1 LASKLLALV
10 HGFDIGTVI
19 KATVS
24 KILER
29 DIPLVLCTNSRS
41 LYYYLVKLGTTQEK
55 HLMVDVMCIHEAYE

>member
-1 LASKLLALV
+1 VSELLALV

-29 DIPLVLCTNSRS
+29 DIPLVLCTDSRS
-41 LYYYLVKLGTTQEK
+41 LYYCLVKLRTTQEK
-55 HLMVDVMCIHEAYE
+55 RLIVDVICIHEVYE